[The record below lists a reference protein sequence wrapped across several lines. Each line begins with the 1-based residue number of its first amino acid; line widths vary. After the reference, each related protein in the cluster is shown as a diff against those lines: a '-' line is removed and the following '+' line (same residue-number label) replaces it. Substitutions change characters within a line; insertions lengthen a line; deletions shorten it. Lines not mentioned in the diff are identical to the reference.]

1 MSGTRLDT
9 LHGVQDIVGGFSVP
23 DTWNDSLGSTRRHR
37 RRGRKRRGRSRDE
50 PRPNAEAE
58 ELLLTPEER
67 AYRRAHQLAEEK
79 TEVTSQLIWLA
90 VIGLPLLIISFPIFL
105 IVLIFWGSKPLKRGW
120 RMFDEPK
127 LRDLFVERE
136 VEKEVHAQLSR
147 ERQALEGR
155 HARSMQQLSAS
166 IAHEIRNPITAAK
179 SLVQQM
185 EEDPTSRENVE
196 YARVA
201 LEELQRVERSV
212 SHLLRFA
219 RDEELGISDVQLSEV
234 VDSALETFGERFDRS
249 GIELVRSVEGAC
261 QMRGDPE
268 QLRRVVINL
277 VGNAIDAVEDA
288 EVEGPVVQVSVGENL
303 AGTDVWLRVKDN
315 GPGIEADAREHL
327 FSPFYTSKSDGTGLG
342 LPICKKLVDAHH
354 GTIELISEVGVGTE
368 FLLTFPKQ
376 RIGSN
381 SAKPEEMPS

>member
-1 MSGTRLDT
+1 MRGTRLDT

-23 DTWNDSLGSTRRHR
+23 DTWNDSLGSTRRYR
-37 RRGRKRRGRSRDE
+37 RRDRKRRGRSRDE
-50 PRPNAEAE
+50 QRPNAEAE
-58 ELLLTPEER
+58 DLLLTPEER
-67 AYRRAHQLAEEK
+67 AYRRAQLLAEEK

-90 VIGLPLLIISFPIFL
+90 VIGVPLLIISFPIFL

-120 RMFDEPK
+120 RMFIEPK

-234 VDSALETFGERFDRS
+234 VDSALETFGDRFDRS

-288 EVEGPVVQVSVGENL
+288 EVEGPVVRVSVGENL

-342 LPICKKLVDAHH
+342 LPICKKLVEAHH
-354 GTIELISEVGVGTE
+354 GTIELISEAGAGTE
-368 FLLTFPKQ
+368 FLLTFPKK
-376 RIGSN
+376 RIGSS